1 MLNTL
6 DNGGQAAYAKPARS
20 AYGAAR
26 FHSARVRRLKV
37 LLPVAAVLV
46 SLAFIGVSVIR
57 TYLPENIKI
66 EGAKIENGKV
76 VMLKPA
82 IAGRNAAGINYS
94 MLAER
99 ALQDIKN
106 PNLISLET
114 VKAVVPVKDDLVA
127 RVEATTADYDR
138 ATDNLNITSPFVIN
152 MSDGLT
158 AKFQTAQVDVKG
170 GKLITSD
177 PVDIKKDG
185 ASVVARS
192 LKMTDKGR
200 TITFEGNVRMN
211 VNPTAIRKQG
221 T

>member
-6 DNGGQAAYAKPARS
+6 NNGGQVAYANSARN
-20 AYGAAR
+20 AYGDAR
-26 FHSARVRRLKV
+26 FHSVRVRRLKV
-37 LLPVAAVLV
+37 LLPVAAVIV
-46 SLAFIGVSVIR
+46 SLVFIGVSVIR

-66 EGAKIENGKV
+66 EGARIENGKV
-76 VMLKPA
+76 VMEKPA

-106 PNLISLET
+106 PNLITLET
-114 VKAVVPVKDDLVA
+114 VKAAVPIKDDLIA

-138 ATDNLNITSPFVIN
+138 ATDNLNVKSPFTIN
-152 MSDGLT
+152 LSNGLT

-170 GKLITSD
+170 GKLTTSD
-177 PVDIKKDG
+177 PVTIQKVG

-211 VNPTAIRKQG
+211 VDPSVIRKQG

>member
-6 DNGGQAAYAKPARS
+6 NNGGQAAYAKPARS
-20 AYGAAR
+20 AYGDAR

-37 LLPVAAVLV
+37 LLPVAAVIV
-46 SLAFIGVSVIR
+46 SLAFIGVSIIR

-66 EGAKIENGKV
+66 EGAKIKDGKV
-76 VMLKPA
+76 VMEKPA
-82 IAGRNAAGINYS
+82 ISGRNSDGINYS

-106 PNLISLET
+106 PNLITLET
-114 VKAVVPVKDDLVA
+114 IKAAVPIRDDLIA

-138 ATDNLNITSPFVIN
+138 ATDNLNVKSPFTILLSN
-152 MSDGLT
+152 GLS
-158 AKFQTAQVDVKG
+158 AKFQTAQVDIKG
-170 GKLITSD
+170 GKLTTNDAVEIH
-177 PVDIKKDG
+177 KDG

-211 VNPTAIRKQG
+211 VDPSAIHKQG

>member
-1 MLNTL
+1 
-6 DNGGQAAYAKPARS
+6 
-20 AYGAAR
+20 
-26 FHSARVRRLKV
+26 V
-37 LLPVAAVLV
+37 LLPVAAVIV
-46 SLAFIGVSVIR
+46 SLVFIGVSVIR

-66 EGAKIENGKV
+66 EGARIENGKV
-76 VMLKPA
+76 VMEKPA

-106 PNLISLET
+106 PNLITLET
-114 VKAVVPVKDDLVA
+114 VKAAVPIKDDLIA

-138 ATDNLNITSPFVIN
+138 ATDNLDVKSPFTIN
-152 MSDGLT
+152 LSNGLT

-170 GKLITSD
+170 GKLTTSD
-177 PVDIKKDG
+177 PVTIQKVG

-200 TITFEGNVRMN
+200 TVTFEGNVRMN
-211 VNPTAIRKQG
+211 VDPSVIRKQG

>member
-6 DNGGQAAYAKPARS
+6 DNGGQAAYAKPAQS

-37 LLPVAAVLV
+37 LLPVAAVVV

-66 EGAKIENGKV
+66 EGARIENGKV

-82 IAGRNAAGINYS
+82 IAGRNASGINYS

-114 VKAVVPVKDDLVA
+114 VKADVVA

-170 GKLITSD
+170 GKLTTSD

>member
-6 DNGGQAAYAKPARS
+6 NDGGQAAYAKS
-20 AYGAAR
+20 AYIDAR

-37 LLPVAAVLV
+37 LLPVAAVVV

-66 EGAKIENGKV
+66 DGARIENGKV
-76 VMLKPA
+76 VMEKPA
-82 IAGRNAAGINYS
+82 ISGRNAAGINYS

-106 PNLISLET
+106 PNLITLET
-114 VKAVVPVKDDLVA
+114 VKAAVPINDDLIA

-138 ATDNLNITSPFVIN
+138 ATDNLDVRSPFTIN
-152 MSDGLT
+152 LSNGLR

-170 GKLITSD
+170 GSLTTSD
-177 PVDIKKDG
+177 PVSIEKEG

-211 VNPTAIRKQG
+211 VDPSVIRKQG

>member
-6 DNGGQAAYAKPARS
+6 KNGGQAAYAKSARS
-20 AYGAAR
+20 AYGDAR
-26 FHSARVRRLKV
+26 FHSVRVRRLKV
-37 LLPVAAVLV
+37 LLPVAAVIV
-46 SLAFIGVSVIR
+46 SLVFIGVSVIR

-66 EGAKIENGKV
+66 EGARIENGKV
-76 VMLKPA
+76 VMEKPA

-106 PNLISLET
+106 PNLITLET
-114 VKAVVPVKDDLVA
+114 VKAAVPIKDDLIA

-138 ATDNLNITSPFVIN
+138 ATDNLNVKSPFTIN
-152 MSDGLT
+152 LSNGLT

-170 GKLITSD
+170 GKLTTSD
-177 PVDIKKDG
+177 PVTIQKVG

-200 TITFEGNVRMN
+200 TVTFEGNVRMN
-211 VNPTAIRKQG
+211 VDPSVIRKQG